1 MRARLAL
8 LAILSVLG
16 LGAVLALPDHVD
28 MLPSAVKMKWPEI
41 AGDWVK
47 VRDTVES
54 PQERSILAPDT
65 EFSKSEFVHAQ
76 SNVHIDVGI
85 VLSGMD
91 PNNSIHRPERCLVA
105 QGHGGLVR
113 QPREITLA
121 DGRVLPVMRLFTNLQ
136 RMEPREGQPPV
147 QHAYNFITYYWFV
160 GNDLATNSHYGR
172 TLRDIRDRLFRGANQ
187 RWAYF
192 TVAMTLRDNDQTRA
206 LATMP
211 ESEVDKYLQDFIAQV
226 IPRMLEAPMLD
237 GTADAPQ
244 VPK

>member
-1 MRARLAL
+1 MRARLLIL
-8 LAILSVLG
+8 LVLSLTG
-16 LGAVLALPDHVD
+16 LGAVVALPDHVD

-65 EFSKSEFVHAQ
+65 QFAKSQYVHAR
-76 SNVHIDVGI
+76 SNIQIDVGI

-113 QPREITLA
+113 IGREFKLA

-136 RMEPREGQPPV
+136 WMEPREGGPPV
-147 QHAYNFITYYWFV
+147 PQSNNFLTYYWFV
-160 GNDLATNSHYGR
+160 GNDLLTNSHYGR
-172 TLRDIRDRLFRGANQ
+172 TFRDIHDRLLRGANQ

-192 TVAMTLRDNDQTRA
+192 TIGVRLIDNEQTRA
-206 LATMP
+206 LATNP
-211 ESEVDKYLQDFIAQV
+211 DNELDQYLEKFITEVV
-226 IPRMLEAPMLD
+226 PHMLESSMLNA
-237 GTADAPQ
+237 TVSSQ